1 MPKNGGRLRG
11 RLAPLF
17 IAFVLLIAAM
27 ILVPLSAAWLT
38 SSQQQGYERT
48 LPAALIT
55 GVIALIIALAGLILL
70 LNLLGLSDKRAALGM
85 PEGSVRAV
93 IALMLILLFS
103 IMAVFLYSSI
113 RFTNAQFLAQAADNA
128 AIASS
133 LAASE
138 DIARQILTTIGTLVV
153 AISAFYFG
161 SNSVTSAASGVAS
174 QSGNTEDRLG
184 KLADLLD
191 KGVLTQDE
199 FDHQKAIVLG
209 ADSEV

>member
-38 SSQQQGYERT
+38 SSQQQGFERT

-113 RFTNAQFLAQAADNA
+113 RFTNSQFLAQAADNA
-128 AIASS
+128 AIANS
-133 LAASE
+133 L
-138 DIARQILTTIGTLVV
+138 
-153 AISAFYFG
+153 AFYFG